1 MQIVLDT
8 RGLQF
13 SVRNKC
19 FFIESKSI
27 SRIIHPSRIQSI
39 LIIAPCRISSPAL
52 ILAAQ
57 SEIPV
62 VICDTSGKPEVRMWT
77 PRFMN
82 ISTLRRKQYGFT
94 TSKTAMDWAD
104 MIIQLKIDGQVKN
117 LRYIGDRKPSVA
129 AIVKKG
135 IFEIESQLGR
145 FNKLKDS
152 LNGIQKKDLLFIEA
166 YSANRY
172 WQTIGL
178 KLPDPYYFTNRVKR
192 NAKDYFNISINYLYG
207 MLRNQTETAILSVG
221 LDPALGIIH
230 RDGYKMSSLVFDLME
245 PFRPIVDRFLINS
258 VLTNEDETD
267 FTQSSAELP
276 ILSKPE
282 RRKLIT
288 LFNSA
293 LKTRIKYHN
302 SVTTIQNHIL
312 TEAKNLSDRIK
323 QRD

>member
-39 LIIAPCRISSPAL
+39 LVIAPCRISSPAL

-62 VICDTSGKPEVRMWT
+62 VICSATGKPEVRMWT
-77 PRFMN
+77 PRFLN
-82 ISTLRRKQYGFT
+82 IASLRRKQYGFA
-94 TSKTAMDWAD
+94 TSKAAMDWANT
-104 MIIQLKIDGQVKN
+104 IIQLKISGQVNN
-117 LRYIGDRKPSVA
+117 LRYIGDRKSSIST
-129 AIVKKG
+129 IVNKR
-135 IFEIESQLGR
+135 ISEIESQIR
-145 FNKLKDS
+145 VYNQKKNS
-152 LNGIQKKDLLFIEA
+152 LAGTLKKDLLFVEA
-166 YSANRY
+166 FAASRY

-178 KLPDPYYFTNRVKR
+178 KLPDPYSFTNRVKR

-207 MLRNQTETAILSVG
+207 MLRNQTESSILSIG

-230 RDGYKMSSLVFDLME
+230 RDGYNIPSLVFDLME
-245 PFRPIVDRFLINS
+245 PFRPIVDRFFINAI
-258 VLTNEDETD
+258 
-267 FTQSSAELP
+267 FTKESEQGYPQLSTELP
-276 ILSKPE
+276 ILTKPE
-282 RRKLIT
+282 KRKLIT
-288 LFNSA
+288 LFNGA
-293 LKTRIKYHN
+293 LKSRIRYRN
-302 SVTTIQNHIL
+302 SVTTIENHIL

-323 QRD
+323 QHD